1 MTRLTK
7 HTRDAVV
14 RDIMAGLP
22 VIDYAAQIH
31 ALVQRVVIDHAPE
44 YVKALYA
51 DENTRGY
58 LQETELEVRK
68 GNASVQLWSTPGT
81 RRVFG
86 VCGSLLR
93 IQMMDDSTRL
103 HEGSLYR
110 DVLEQL
116 RNSTLVDK
124 FFEQEDLHNTVKR
137 RVRANVQAASTFKQL
152 YTILEPELHHFIPK
166 DEVKAQLPACV
177 TQVVSDLRKL
187 GAVLPDVP
195 KAKS

>member
-7 HTRDAVV
+7 HTRDALV
-14 RDIMAGLP
+14 RNIMAGLP

-31 ALVQRVVIDHAPE
+31 ALVQRVVIDHAPDH
-44 YVKALYA
+44 VKALYA

-58 LQETELEVRK
+58 LQETVLEVRK
-68 GNASVQLWSTPGT
+68 GNSPVHLWSDLGT
-81 RRVFG
+81 RHVFG
-86 VCGSLLR
+86 VCGCLLR

-124 FFEQEDLHNTVKR
+124 FFAQKDLHNTVQKR
-137 RVRANVQAASTFKQL
+137 VSANVHAASTFKQL
-152 YTILEPELHHFIPK
+152 YTTLEPELHHFIPK